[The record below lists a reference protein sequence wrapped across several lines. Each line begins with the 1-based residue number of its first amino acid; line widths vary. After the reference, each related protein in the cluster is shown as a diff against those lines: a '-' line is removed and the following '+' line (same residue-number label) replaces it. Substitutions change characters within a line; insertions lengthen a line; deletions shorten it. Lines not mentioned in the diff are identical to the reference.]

1 MCRRL
6 GRNGKVQEKDQPP
19 GNFPE
24 FEHDLEKDRIRQRF
38 QGILD
43 GWESPNKGKHVFLFT
58 VSGDFPCWH
67 HGDWRGKRQFSL
79 FFLGGT
85 GGNINP

>member
-6 GRNGKVQEKDQPP
+6 GRNGKVQEKDQTP

-38 QGILD
+38 QGILN
-43 GWESPNKGKHVFLFT
+43 GWESPNKDKHVFLFT

-67 HGDWRGKRQFSL
+67 HLVIGGGKLQFFFY
-79 FFLGGT
+79 FFLEGLEG
-85 GGNINP
+85 I